1 MSDTKPRVV
10 TKKRVVIIG
19 AGFGGLF
26 AARTLSGEDVDV
38 FLIDRNNYHTFTPL
52 LYQVATC
59 ALDPS
64 EIAYPIRN
72 IFREKQNVH
81 SFLGTLTAVNPQAQT
96 VTLEFAGESRTEHYD
111 YLILATGS
119 TPTYF
124 GNDDFRQFSLELRTL
139 SDAVELRNH
148 ILYLF
153 EKATWTLDEAK
164 IEALTT
170 IVVVGGGPTGLE
182 TAGAIYEL
190 YNHVLD
196 KEFTRRDV
204 AGTGGAGGDAALFV
218 SALS

>member
-26 AARTLSGEDVDV
+26 AARTLAGEDVDV

-64 EIAYPIRN
+64 DIAYPIRN

-96 VTLEFAGESRTEHYD
+96 VTIEFAGKSENRALRLFDSGNWQHAHLFWQRRFPS
-111 YLILATGS
+111 ILARTA
-119 TPTYF
+119 Y
-124 GNDDFRQFSLELRTL
+124 LE
-139 SDAVELRNH
+139 
-148 ILYLF
+148 
-153 EKATWTLDEAK
+153 
-164 IEALTT
+164 
-170 IVVVGGGPTGLE
+170 
-182 TAGAIYEL
+182 
-190 YNHVLD
+190 
-196 KEFTRRDV
+196 RRR
-204 AGTGGAGGDAALFV
+204 
-218 SALS
+218 